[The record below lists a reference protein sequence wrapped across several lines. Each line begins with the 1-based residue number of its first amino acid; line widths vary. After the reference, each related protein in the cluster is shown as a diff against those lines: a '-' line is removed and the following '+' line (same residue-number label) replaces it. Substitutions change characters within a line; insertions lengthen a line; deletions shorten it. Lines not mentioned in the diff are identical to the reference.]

1 MKQMFLK
8 QYSVSILLFPMVIYL
23 LGFFAPISSKLHNN
37 IFYIIVLVPF
47 ILWVKKRE
55 LLDLFQSRIV
65 LFTVVFT
72 GYLAVR
78 SLFYL
83 PFDFSEVKDPFR
95 HLVSFWV
102 FFAVG
107 VSLFREEF
115 FRTKIN
121 SIALWAAVWGT
132 GAAVLYYS
140 QHRFP
145 GRLQYNGPTDH
156 AIIGACVYAVISLF
170 VLFHNRRF
178 PLFLSIITFISLFS
192 SVLFSQSRGPLLA
205 LTVAVVAGSMCRCR
219 KWVVAIPIAF
229 WAFFIVAQQQGWV
242 TFGRLFKATS
252 SYRFQ
257 IWQQVINNSWT
268 GGDWIFG
275 QSLLA
280 DQTVTVGKHTF
291 QHAHSGYIST
301 FFHGGVIGFILLVAL
316 MIVVGWFVIK
326 VWQRDRCSLTVALY
340 IFSGLIIATDTHK
353 MLDGPGALWFYFWL
367 PLAYIAAQ
375 ELKMSQCRVDDN
387 TLEQPD

>member
-1 MKQMFLK
+1 MKKLILK

-23 LGFFAPISSKLHNN
+23 VGFFAPISSKLHNN

-65 LFTVVFT
+65 LLTVVFT
-72 GYLAVR
+72 GYLAIR

-95 HLVSFWV
+95 HLISFWV
-102 FFAVG
+102 FFAIV
-107 VSLFREEF
+107 VRLFQSGILRE
-115 FRTKIN
+115 KIN
-121 SIALWAAVWGT
+121 IIAIWAALWGAGT
-132 GAAVLYYS
+132 AVLYYS
-140 QHRFP
+140 QHHFP

-178 PLFLSIITFISLFS
+178 PQFLALIAFASLFS
-192 SVLFSQSRGPLLA
+192 AVLFSQSRGPLLS
-205 LTVAVVAGSMCRCR
+205 LTVAIVAGSMCRCR

-229 WAFFIVAQQQGWV
+229 WAFFIVAQQQGWI

-257 IWQQVINNSWT
+257 IWQQVVDNSWL
-268 GGDWIFG
+268 GGDWVFG

-280 DQTVTVGKHTF
+280 DQTVTIGKYTF

-301 FFHGGVIGFILLVAL
+301 FFHGGVIGFILMATLMVVAGWC
-316 MIVVGWFVIK
+316 VVK
-326 VWQRDRCSLTVALY
+326 VWQSDRCGLTVAVFV
-340 IFSGLIIATDTHK
+340 FSSLIIATDTHK
-353 MLDGPGALWFYFWL
+353 MLDGPGALWFYFWV
-367 PLAYIAAQ
+367 PLAHIAAQ
-375 ELKMSQCRVDDN
+375 ELKMSQYRADDN
-387 TLEQPD
+387 TLEQSC

>member
-1 MKQMFLK
+1 MIFK

-23 LGFFAPISSKLHNN
+23 VGFFAPISSKLHNN

-55 LLDLFQSRIV
+55 LLDLFQSKIV
-65 LFTVVFT
+65 LLTVVFT

-102 FFAVG
+102 FFALV
-107 VSLFREEF
+107 VSLFQGET
-115 FRTKIN
+115 FRKKIN
-121 SIALWAAVWGT
+121 IIAIWAAVWGAGT
-132 GAAVLYYS
+132 AVLYYS

-156 AIIGACVYAVISLF
+156 AIIGACVYAVICLF
-170 VLFHNRRF
+170 ILFHNRRF
-178 PLFLSIITFISLFS
+178 PQFLALIAFASLFS
-192 SVLFSQSRGPLLA
+192 SVLFSQSRGPLLS
-205 LTVAVVAGSMCRCR
+205 LTVAIVAGSLCRCR
-219 KWVVAIPIAF
+219 KWVAAIPILF
-229 WAFFIVAQQQGWV
+229 WCFFIVAQQQGWI
-242 TFGRLFKATS
+242 TFGRLFQATS

-257 IWQQVINNSWT
+257 IWQQVVNNSWI
-268 GGDWIFG
+268 GGDWFFG

-301 FFHGGVIGFILLVAL
+301 FFHGGVIGFLLLATLMVVAGWY
-316 MIVVGWFVIK
+316 VVK
-326 VWQRDRCSLTVALY
+326 VWQRDRCSLTVALFV
-340 IFSGLIIATDTHK
+340 FSGLIIATDTHK

-375 ELKMSQCRVDDN
+375 ELKMAQGRVVGSN
-387 TLEQPD
+387 QEQSG